1 MTPELYRENGIS
13 TVLLKKILFIISIV
27 FLLSFIKIYISSQ
40 IYYTSKIVNDLQQD
54 VTVLRAEKKMLEH
67 NIEVLRFKT
76 EVVDVEIKSSLE
88 PPLNVKTN

>member
-1 MTPELYRENGIS
+1 MTSELCKGNGIS
-13 TVLLKKILFIISIV
+13 AVLLKKILFIIGIV

-88 PPLNVKTN
+88 PPLNVKAN

>member
-1 MTPELYRENGIS
+1 LSSGFSKENGIS
-13 TVLLKKILFIISIV
+13 SALLKKILFMISIV

-54 VTVLRAEKKMLEH
+54 VTVLRAEKMMLEH

-76 EVVDVEIKSSLE
+76 QVLDVSIKSSLE
-88 PPLNVKTN
+88 PPLNVKVD